1 MLAVPG
7 SPLKGRDPAGLR
19 LGLHCGLSS
28 LDPLARSHWTTSVP
42 SVHLGP
48 QGLPWASRYCSGL
61 QVPART
67 HYRSPREPGPLA
79 VVGYRR
85 YPFQKPT
92 GSVAVHI
99 GSHPDLPCEAGERG
113 QEAAPT
119 RPQPP
124 SRLVRNLASPDQIF
138 ERPPLIYRF
147 GTFSRPN
154 SCGTNS
160 GGTVKTGVS
169 CNFFSVLGTP
179 PLEVSAGTFAPGRRS
194 GSCRH
199 APPGVLPCRKGLRPG
214 EGSVGRSRHRG
225 RGPSVRPLPHASP
238 ALEGWRWQGR
248 EVGPARHHWG

>member
-1 MLAVPG
+1 MGYLASTHWLARTGPPPFPPFTWGLKVSPG
-7 SPLKGRDPAGLR
+7 PAATAPAFKCLLAPTTGPLESRDPNAL
-19 LGLHCGLSS
+19 
-28 LDPLARSHWTTSVP
+28 
-42 SVHLGP
+42 
-48 QGLPWASRYCSGL
+48 
-61 QVPART
+61 
-67 HYRSPREPGPLA
+67 PLA

-85 YPFQKPT
+85 YLFQKPT
-92 GSVAVHI
+92 GSIAVHI